1 MKVACEY
8 GAMTM
13 IIRLLITVLLSVSLL
28 GGTTGVVSAAA
39 AAPSPQDEALLAL
52 INQARQNPLAVA
64 ASMGMDPEKILQDL
78 PELEK
83 ILREGLPPVTFNGNL
98 FNAARAHTQDMFAN
112 GYYSHVSPDGR
123 GYDERIRDAGY
134 PAVATGESLGMLT
147 FANFIDPNDAARFIF
162 EYMFWDE
169 LDPARTEKRNILD
182 PDLKEAG
189 ISVDA
194 GVLSLG
200 GVLWNVYLATCD
212 FGAVISGPEAELLQ
226 LINQARANPLKTAA
240 LLGMDTERLLTD
252 LPLLSDVLTKG
263 LPPLAF
269 DSRLYRAARD
279 HGLDMLDKVYYSHA
293 SPDGRTYEDRIREAG
308 YEAALAGEVIG
319 SLAVYDSLAEKD
331 AVFQIFAAKF
341 KEELD
346 PVSATERVI
355 LNGAFK
361 DGGVYFK
368 VFEFPVEGGGLGT
381 YGLIVADLGR
391 STRPAKPSLTG
402 VVYTDANGDGQY
414 GFGEGVPNTFV
425 TVKGNSGALSVFT
438 NLAGGFALEL
448 DPGQYT
454 VTVDPEG
461 SILERV
467 VDLGEENLGLWFQR

>member
-1 MKVACEY
+1 
-8 GAMTM
+8 M
-13 IIRLLITVLLSVSLL
+13 IIRLLMTILISVSLL
-28 GGTTGVVSAAA
+28 GGPAGIVSAAA
-39 AAPSPQDEALLAL
+39 AVPSPHDEALLAL

-83 ILREGLPPVTFNGNL
+83 ILKEGLPPVTSNGNL
-98 FNAARAHTQDMFAN
+98 FNAARAHTQDMLAN

-123 GYDERIRDAGY
+123 GYEARIRDAGY
-134 PAVATGESLGMLT
+134 PAIATGESLGMLV

-169 LDPARTEKRNILD
+169 LDPGRTEKRNILD

-189 ISVDA
+189 VSVDT

-200 GVLWNVYLATCD
+200 GVPWNVYLATCD
-212 FGAVISGPEAELLQ
+212 FGALISGPEAELLQ

-240 LLGMDTERLLTD
+240 LLGMDTERLLAD

-269 DSRLYRAARD
+269 DARLYGAARN

-308 YEAALAGEVIG
+308 YEAAVTGEVIG
-319 SLAVYDSLAEKD
+319 SLATYDSLAEKD

-346 PVSATERVI
+346 PASTAERVI
-355 LNGAFK
+355 LNGAFR

-391 STRPAKPSLTG
+391 RSLPAKPSVTG

-414 GFGEGVPNTFV
+414 GFGEGIPRVVV
-425 TVKGNSGALSVFT
+425 TVKGFSGTFSVFT

-454 VTVDPEG
+454 VTVERDG

-467 VDLGEENLGLWFQR
+467 LEIGDENLGLWFNGDTI